1 MSEQTIRVGRSLDVS
16 AAMPWLVALAVYLL
30 LMVLGS
36 RLLGDADT
44 YWHITLGRLILEHR
58 ALPTGEALSQTV
70 HGTHWVAYEWLSQI
84 AYAAAY
90 ERGGWVAVAALTA
103 AAAAAA
109 FGLLTRYL
117 LKYWQPTPTLAAVL
131 AALVLT
137 SPHIMA
143 RPHVL
148 ALPLMVTWIAA
159 LIRAADTARPPSWW
173 LLPLM
178 TVWANLHGS
187 FIFGLAMTGVIAGE
201 AIWLAP
207 APQRRRAA
215 KDWIAF
221 GALALGAACVN
232 PYGPELIMAT
242 IRILSLGQALS
253 LIVEWRPQDFS
264 KLGPY
269 EIVVLAAIGL
279 ALWRGV
285 RLPPFRILMLLGLL
299 HFSLSQS
306 RHADLLGMLAPLF
319 LARPLA
325 AQFGALAATESAA
338 ELRRPLHRALHGPW
352 LPAAAALLIVAAAA
366 AVTGAIAARD
376 SIAPAAAIT
385 PANAVKALTGATR
398 GPILNDYALGGYLDF
413 VGIAPFID
421 GRTELYGE
429 AFVVRYHR
437 AVNLENL
444 PDFLRLLDAY
454 RIDATLLLPTTP
466 AVALLDRLPDWRRVY
481 ADDIAVVHVRRPP
494 RKD

>member
-1 MSEQTIRVGRSLDVS
+1 MSEQTIRVSRSLDVS
-16 AAMPWLVALAVYLL
+16 AAMPWLVAIAVYLL

-36 RLLGDADT
+36 RLLADADT
-44 YWHITLGRLILEHR
+44 YWHIALGRLIFEHH
-58 ALPTGEALSQTV
+58 ALPTGEAFSQALR
-70 HGTHWVAYEWLSQI
+70 GTHWVAYEWLSQI

-90 ERGGWVAVAALTA
+90 ELGGWVAVAALTA

-109 FGLLTRYL
+109 FGQLTRYL
-117 LKYWQPTPTLAAVL
+117 LKYWQPTPTIIAVL

-159 LIRAADTARPPSWW
+159 LIRAVDTARPPSWW

-178 TVWANLHGS
+178 TLWTNLHGS
-187 FIFGLAMTGVIAGE
+187 FIFGLAMTSLIACE
-201 AIWLAP
+201 AIWLSP
-207 APQRRRAA
+207 ASQRRRAG
-215 KDWIAF
+215 KDWIVF
-221 GALALGAACVN
+221 GALTLGAACLN
-232 PYGPELIMAT
+232 PYGAEMMLAT
-242 IRILSLGQALS
+242 FWILSLGQALS
-253 LIVEWRPQDFS
+253 IIMEWRPEDFT
-264 KLGPY
+264 KLGSY
-269 EIVVLAAIGL
+269 EIIVLAGLGL

-325 AQFGALAATESAA
+325 MQFATLAANNGEA
-338 ELRRPLHRALHGPW
+338 ELHRPWHWSW
-352 LPAAAALLIVAAAA
+352 LPAAAALLLVAAAA
-366 AVTGAIAARD
+366 SVTGASAARD
-376 SIAPAAAIT
+376 TIAPAAAIT
-385 PANAVKALTGATR
+385 PANAVKALTGVTR

-444 PDFLRLLDAY
+444 PDFLRLLDED
-454 RIDATLLLPTTP
+454 RIEATLLLPATP
-466 AVALLDRLPDWRRVY
+466 AVALLDRLPGWRRVY
-481 ADDIAVVHVRRPP
+481 ADDIAVVHARRTP
-494 RKD
+494 RQD

>member
-1 MSEQTIRVGRSLDVS
+1 
-16 AAMPWLVALAVYLL
+16 
-30 LMVLGS
+30 MVLGN

-44 YWHITLGRLILEHR
+44 YWHFTLGRLILEHR

-70 HGTHWVAYEWLSQI
+70 HATHWVAYEWLSQI
-84 AYAAAY
+84 AYAAAFAL
-90 ERGGWVAVAALTA
+90 GGWVAVAALTA

-117 LKYWQPTPTLAAVL
+117 LKYWQSTPTIAAVL

-159 LIRAADTARPPSWW
+159 LIRAVDTARPPSWW
-173 LLPLM
+173 LIPLM
-178 TVWANLHGS
+178 TLWANLHGC
-187 FIFGLAMTGVIAGE
+187 FIFGLAMTAVIAGE

-207 APQRRRAA
+207 APRRRRTAA
-215 KDWIAF
+215 NWIAF
-221 GALALGAACVN
+221 GFLALGAACVK
-232 PYGPELIMAT
+232 PYGPELILAT
-242 IRILSLGQALS
+242 IRILSLSQALS

-264 KLGPY
+264 KLGAY
-269 EIVVLAAIGL
+269 EMIVLAGVGL

-285 RLPPFRILMLLGLL
+285 RLPPFRILMLLGVL
-299 HFSLSQS
+299 HFSLAQS
-306 RHADLLGMLAPLF
+306 RHADLLGMLAPLL

-325 AQFGALAATESAA
+325 LQFAALAATESVAA
-338 ELRRPLHRALHGPW
+338 LRRLW
-352 LPAAAALLIVAAAA
+352 LAAAAGLALAA
-366 AVTGAIAARD
+366 AVTGASAARD

-385 PANAVKALTGATR
+385 PANAVRALTGVTR

-421 GRTELYGE
+421 GRTELYGD

-444 PDFLRLLDAY
+444 PDFLRLLDEN
-454 RIDATLLLPTTP
+454 RIEATLLLPATP

-481 ADDIAVVHVRRPP
+481 ADDVAVVHVHRTP